1 MRKICVITGSR
12 AEYGLLYWLIKEL
25 SISKELQLQLVVT
38 GAHLRSEFG
47 NTYLQIQD
55 EFNID
60 KKVDILKHS
69 NDKLGVCK
77 SMGVAIAELGK
88 ALSDLA
94 PDIVVV
100 LGDRYEIFC
109 AASAA
114 LVLGVPI
121 AHIHGGELSAGAID
135 EAFRHSITKMSHIH
149 FSATKEYA
157 KRIAQLGE
165 DPKYIFNVGGM
176 GIENIKRL
184 KLLNKTKFQNSIKFK
199 LNKKNILV
207 TFHPITTQ
215 KDSSNDFKEILKALN
230 ELKDTNIIFTKANSD
245 AGGVIINKM
254 IDEYVKS
261 NSNCVLFDSLGVLRY
276 LSALKHVDIV
286 LGNSS
291 SGLLEAPSLGV
302 ATINVGSRQ
311 DGRIKAPSVIDT
323 KPIKSQILKAI
334 KRAYTPKFQKILKAK
349 INPYGNS
356 KPSKKIIKIL
366 KNINLNRITTKRFK
380 DIKWI

>member
-25 SISKELQLQLVVT
+25 SINDSFQLQLVVT
-38 GAHLRSEFG
+38 GSHLRSEYG
-47 NTYLQIQD
+47 NTYLEIQN

-60 KKVDILKHS
+60 KKVDILNFS
-69 NDKLGVCK
+69 NDALGVCK
-77 SMGVAIAELGK
+77 SMGEAISKIGK
-88 ALSDLA
+88 ALSELS

-109 AASAA
+109 AAAAA
-114 LVLGVPI
+114 LVIGIPI
-121 AHIHGGELSAGAID
+121 AHIHGGELSTGAID
-135 EAFRHSITKMSHIH
+135 EAFRHSITKMANIH
-149 FSATKEYA
+149 FTAAKEYA
-157 KRIAQLGE
+157 KRVAQLGE
-165 DPKYIFNVGGM
+165 DPKFIFNVGGM

-184 KLLNKTKFQNSIKFK
+184 KLLSKKRFEESIKFK

-207 TFHPITTQ
+207 TYHPLTTK
-215 KDSSNDFKEILKALN
+215 KDSKADFKEILKAIS

-245 AGGVIINKM
+245 AGGLEINKM

-261 NSNCVLFDSLGVLRY
+261 HANCVAFASLGSLRY
-276 LSALKHVDIV
+276 LSALKFVDII

-311 DGRIKAPSVIDT
+311 DGRLKALSVIDT

-334 KRAYTPKFQKILKAK
+334 KLVYTPKFQKIIQKK
-349 INPYGNS
+349 QNPYGNS
-356 KPSKKIIKIL
+356 KPSKAIIKVL
-366 KNINLNRITTKRFK
+366 KNINLKDIRVKKFK
-380 DIKWI
+380 DII

>member
-1 MRKICVITGSR
+1 MRKICIITGSR

-25 SISKELQLQLVVT
+25 SISKSLQLQLIVT
-38 GAHLRSEFG
+38 GSHLRSDFG

-60 KKVDILKHS
+60 KKIDILNFA
-69 NDKLGVCK
+69 NDALGVCK
-77 SMGVAIAELGK
+77 SMGVATSEIGK
-88 ALSDLA
+88 ALSELA

-100 LGDRYEIFC
+100 LGDRYETFC

-114 LVLGVPI
+114 LVLGIPI

-135 EAFRHSITKMSHIH
+135 ESFRHSITKMSHIH
-149 FSATKEYA
+149 FTANKEYA
-157 KRIAQLGE
+157 KRVAQLGE
-165 DPKYIFNVGGM
+165 DPKFIFNVGGM

-184 KLLNKTKFQNSIKFK
+184 KLLNKAKFQDSIKFN

-207 TFHPITTQ
+207 TYHPLTTQ
-215 KDSSNDFKEILKALN
+215 TDNKKDFKEILKALN

-245 AGGVIINKM
+245 AGGIAINKM

-261 NSNCVLFDSLGVLRY
+261 RPNCIAFASLGSLRY
-276 LSALKHVDIV
+276 LSALKHVDII

-291 SGLLEAPSLGV
+291 SGLLEAPSMGV

-311 DGRIKAPSVIDT
+311 DGRLKALSVIDV

-334 KRAYTPKFQKILKAK
+334 KLAYTPKFQKIVQKK
-349 INPYGNS
+349 QNPYGDS
-356 KPSKKIIKIL
+356 KPSKTIVKVL
-366 KNINLNRITTKRFK
+366 KNINLKDITVKRFK
-380 DIKWI
+380 DLV

>member
-25 SISKELQLQLVVT
+25 NMSKSLQLQLIVT
-38 GAHLRSEFG
+38 GSHLRSEYG

-60 KKVDILKHS
+60 KKIDILNFS
-69 NDKLGVCK
+69 NDALGVCK
-77 SMGVAIAELGK
+77 SMAEAMAQISK
-88 ALSDLA
+88 ALNDLK

-109 AASAA
+109 AACAA
-114 LVLGVPI
+114 LVLGIPI

-149 FSATKEYA
+149 FTANKEYA
-157 KRIAQLGE
+157 KRVAQLGE
-165 DPKYIFNVGGM
+165 DPKFIFNVGGM

-184 KLLNKTKFQNSIKFK
+184 KLLNKSKFQSSINFK

-207 TFHPITTQ
+207 TYHPVTTQ
-215 KDSSNDFKEILKALN
+215 KDNQNEFKEILKALN

-245 AGGVIINKM
+245 AGGIAINKM
-254 IDEYVKS
+254 IDEYVKTNS
-261 NSNCVLFDSLGVLRY
+261 NSIAFASLGSLRY
-276 LSALKHVDIV
+276 LSALKHVDII

-291 SGLLEAPSLGV
+291 SGLLEAPSMGV
-302 ATINVGSRQ
+302 ATINIGSRQ
-311 DGRIKAPSVIDT
+311 DGRLKALSVIDV

-334 KRAYTPKFQKILKAK
+334 KLAYTPKFQKIVQKK
-349 INPYGNS
+349 QNPYGNA
-356 KPSKKIIKIL
+356 KPSKAIIKIL
-366 KNINLNRITTKRFK
+366 KNINLKGITIKRFK
-380 DIKWI
+380 DIV

>member
-25 SISKELQLQLVVT
+25 SISKSLQLQLIVT
-38 GAHLRSEFG
+38 GSHLRSDFG

-55 EFNID
+55 EFNIN
-60 KKVDILKHS
+60 KKVDILNFA
-69 NDKLGVCK
+69 NDALGVCK
-77 SMGVAIAELGK
+77 SMGVATSEIGK
-88 ALSDLA
+88 ALSELA

-109 AASAA
+109 AACAA
-114 LVLGVPI
+114 LVLGIPI

-149 FSATKEYA
+149 FTAAKEYA
-157 KRIAQLGE
+157 KRVAQLGE
-165 DPKYIFNVGGM
+165 DPKFIFNVGGM

-184 KLLNKTKFQNSIKFK
+184 KLLNKSKFQSSINFK

-207 TFHPITTQ
+207 TYHPVTTQ
-215 KDSSNDFKEILKALN
+215 KDNQNEFKEILKALN

-245 AGGVIINKM
+245 VGGIAINKM
-254 IDEYVKS
+254 IDEYVKTNP
-261 NSNCVLFDSLGVLRY
+261 NSIAFASLGSLRY
-276 LSALKHVDIV
+276 LSALKHVDII

-291 SGLLEAPSLGV
+291 SGLLEAPSMGV

-311 DGRIKAPSVIDT
+311 DGRLKALSVIDV

-334 KRAYTPKFQKILKAK
+334 KLAYTPKFQKIVQKK
-349 INPYGNS
+349 QNPYGDS
-356 KPSKKIIKIL
+356 KPSKTIVKVL
-366 KNINLNRITTKRFK
+366 KNINLKDITVKRFK
-380 DIKWI
+380 DLV